1 MQNPVYRDMM
11 YFEVLIGSDIVNTMP
26 LKTIESFRDHGRVRL
41 SIEDHP
47 HEARVQLASL
57 EDVGIHYN
65 QIARQ
70 LLRGGDVIVQGL
82 LLQSVRVY

>member
-1 MQNPVYRDMM
+1 MQNPAYRDMM

-41 SIEDHP
+41 SIEDHL
-47 HEARVQLASL
+47 HEAKAQLASL

-65 QIARQ
+65 QIAQQ
-70 LLRGGDVIVQGL
+70 LYEEGM
-82 LLQSVRVY
+82 